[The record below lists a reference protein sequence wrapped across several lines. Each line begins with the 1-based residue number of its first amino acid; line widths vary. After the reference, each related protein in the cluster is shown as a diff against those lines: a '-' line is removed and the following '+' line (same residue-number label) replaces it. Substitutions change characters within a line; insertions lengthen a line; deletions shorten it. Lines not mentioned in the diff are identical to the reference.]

1 MFMLSAILEFARKI
15 IEKERTSSGLTDQ
28 EVIYTREQLSTLD
41 NVDEEVTRI
50 DFVNTS
56 LFSKKLNYKLRSNK
70 FVIAVDVNLSFDQ
83 KALSY
88 TFGSRYS
95 SVVMLMPD
103 FHYDYSQNSFMSSQS
118 RLSEVMQHS
127 RFQSYAKP
135 NSSTY

>member
-1 MFMLSAILEFARKI
+1 MPSAILEFARKV

-50 DFVNTS
+50 DFVNIS

-88 TFGSRYS
+88 TFDSRYS
-95 SVVMLMPD
+95 SVVTLMPD

-127 RFQSYAKP
+127 RFQSYVKP